1 MLTIV
6 GDVIEYDGKPFAII
20 TAPLSGWRLDAIDCV
35 NNHDLFLDGVVEE
48 LAEEKACDFRND
60 AIKIIDSAVETLWLS
75 PEIADHLRDE
85 ISGIGALE

>member
-20 TAPLSGWRLDAIDCV
+20 TTPLSGWRLDAIDCV
-35 NNHDLFLDGVVEE
+35 NNYDLFLDEIVEE
-48 LAEEKACDFRND
+48 TTEEKACDFRRD
-60 AIKIIDSAVETLWLS
+60 AIKIIDDAVETLWLS

-85 ISGIGALE
+85 IAGVGAL